1 MLLMKPNTCIIMGHA
16 CTLKNPLVLYKAA
29 RLLWVRIGCHICWT
43 GHEIRD
49 APTNNGYKH

>member
-1 MLLMKPNTCIIMGHA
+1 MHFKESLSAVQGR
-16 CTLKNPLVLYKAA
+16 

-49 APTNNGYKH
+49 APTNNGYKHWLL